1 MMMMLLLLLLLSCDF
16 NENWSIS
23 VNFYNKFTN
32 NIFHENRPPILEL
45 REFLDFRSGSV
56 EFFLFHGVWRHVTE

>member
-1 MMMMLLLLLLLSCDF
+1 MMLLLLLLSCDF
-16 NENWSIS
+16 NENWSIP

-32 NIFHENRPPILEL
+32 NIFHENRPPILEV

-56 EFFLFHGVWRHVTE
+56 